1 MRLFFAHAKWI
12 SPSSMQRLSNVM
24 GKMKFPGDTVS
35 VEQVACAAWPVA
47 VGRRIAAKARAVKLV
62 RSHLVVE
69 VDDAVW
75 KHQLFALRHQI
86 LHKMNQNIGAGIVED
101 IEFRVV
107 PARRE
112 PERARSIA
120 TAAAQTDDA
129 EAIADPVLRRIYKAA
144 RGKKSA

>member
-1 MRLFFAHAKWI
+1 MR
-12 SPSSMQRLSNVM
+12 R
-24 GKMKFPGDTVS
+24 

-47 VGRRIAAKARAVKLV
+47 VGRRIAGKARAVKLV

-69 VDDAVW
+69 VEDAVW
-75 KHQLFALRHQI
+75 QRQLFGLRHQI
-86 LHKMNQNIGAGIVED
+86 RRKMDENIGAGIVED

-112 PERARSIA
+112 PERARTITTSA
-120 TAAAQTDDA
+120 TQIDDA
-129 EAIADPVLRRIYKAA
+129 EAIADPVLRRIYRAA

>member
-1 MRLFFAHAKWI
+1 
-12 SPSSMQRLSNVM
+12 MQRLSNVM

-35 VEQVACAAWPVA
+35 TEQVACAAWPAA
-47 VGRRIAAKARAVKLV
+47 VGRRIAGKARAVKLV

-75 KHQLFALRHQI
+75 QRQLFALRHQI
-86 LHKMNQNIGAGIVED
+86 RRKMDENIGAGIVED

-107 PARRE
+107 TARRE
-112 PERARSIA
+112 PERAR
-120 TAAAQTDDA
+120 TLAAAPAQSDDA
-129 EAIADPVLRRIYKAA
+129 EAIADPLLRRIYKAA